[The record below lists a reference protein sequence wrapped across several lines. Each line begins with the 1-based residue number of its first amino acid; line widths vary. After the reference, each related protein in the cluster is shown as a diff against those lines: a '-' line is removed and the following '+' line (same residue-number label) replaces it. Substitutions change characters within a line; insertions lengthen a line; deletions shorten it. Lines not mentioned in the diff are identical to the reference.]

1 VAGQR
6 VFSMISKKPE
16 WTFHTFLS
24 RDVTDDVH
32 QPLNL
37 SGMILMS
44 SDDYAVFSEIIDV

>member
-6 VFSMISKKPE
+6 VFSVISKKPE

-37 SGMILMS
+37 SGMSS
-44 SDDYAVFSEIIDV
+44 SDGYAVFSEIIDV